1 MLIAA
6 HLHPQHASYNQIRE
20 AAIAAEE
27 MGIDVIYN
35 WDHFYP
41 LYGEPDGAHFEAW
54 TMLASWA
61 EVTNRVQIGCLVTCN
76 SYRNPELLA
85 DMARTVDHISDG
97 RLVLG
102 IGAGWFE
109 RDYDEFGYE
118 FGTAGTRLNALGQA
132 LPRIEERM
140 GKLNPAPTRKIPV
153 LIGGG
158 GEKKTLRYT
167 ATHADVWHF
176 WWGDEW
182 ARKNEILN
190 DWCAKVGRDATTI
203 RRSVGVDIDKVDD
216 LDALFADLAAASI
229 DEVTLGTGGPDYDL
243 ERMRPFLEWRD
254 SLT

>member
-1 MLIAA
+1 MC
-6 HLHPQHASYNQIRE
+6 IR
-20 AAIAAEE
+20 
-27 MGIDVIYN
+27 D
-35 WDHFYP
+35 
-41 LYGEPDGAHFEAW
+41 
-54 TMLASWA
+54 S
-61 EVTNRVQIGCLVTCN
+61 
-76 SYRNPELLA
+76 
-85 DMARTVDHISDG
+85 SDG

>member
-1 MLIAA
+1 MKIAA

-35 WDHFYP
+35 WDHFFP
-41 LYGEPDGAHFEAW
+41 LYGETDSAHFEAW

-61 EVTNRVQIGCLVTCN
+61 EVTNRVEIGCLVTCN

-85 DMARTVDHISDG
+85 DMARTVDHISNG

-109 RDYDEFGYE
+109 RDYLEYGYE
-118 FGTAGTRLNALGQA
+118 FGTPGSRLSDLSQA
-132 LPRIEERM
+132 LPRITERLS
-140 GKLNPAPTRKIPV
+140 KLDPAPVRDIPI

-158 GEKKTLRYT
+158 GEKKTLQYT
-167 ATHADVWHF
+167 ARYAHTWHF

-182 ARKNEILN
+182 SHKNDVLN
-190 DWCAKVGRDATTI
+190 DWCAKVGRDPGEI
-203 RRSVGVDIDKVDD
+203 SRSVGVDTDKVEDF
-216 LDALFADLAAASI
+216 DALFADLSKAPI
-229 DEVTLGTGGPDYDL
+229 DEITLGTGGPDYSMDHMQ
-243 ERMRPFLEWRD
+243 RFLDWRD
-254 SLT
+254 SLS

>member
-1 MLIAA
+1 MKIAA
-6 HLHPQHASYNQIRE
+6 HLHPQHASYSQIRE
-20 AAIAAEE
+20 AAIQAEE
-27 MGIDVIYN
+27 MGFDGIFN

-61 EVTNRVQIGCLVTCN
+61 EVTNKVQIGCLVTCN
-76 SYRNPELLA
+76 TYRNPELLA

-102 IGAGWFE
+102 IGSGWFE

-118 FGTAGTRLNALGQA
+118 FGTAGSRLDELRDS
-132 LPRIEERM
+132 LPRIEQRM

-158 GEKKTLRYT
+158 GEKKTLQYAAR
-167 ATHADVWHF
+167 HADVWHF

-182 ARKNEILN
+182 AHKNSILEQ
-190 DWCAKVGRDATTI
+190 WCATVGRDSADI
-203 RRSVGVDIDKVDD
+203 RRSVGIDIDKIDD
-216 LDALFADLAAASI
+216 WDAMFANLTAANI
-229 DEVTLGTGGPDYDL
+229 DEVTLGTGGPDYNM
-243 ERMRPFLEWRD
+243 EQMTPFLEWRD
-254 SLT
+254 SL